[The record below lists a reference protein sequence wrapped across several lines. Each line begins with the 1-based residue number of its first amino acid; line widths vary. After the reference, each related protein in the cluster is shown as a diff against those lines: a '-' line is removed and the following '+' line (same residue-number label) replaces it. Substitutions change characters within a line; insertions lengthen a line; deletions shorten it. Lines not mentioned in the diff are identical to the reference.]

1 MMPDLN
7 PSSVIK
13 LLESLLNWL
22 CLYISLALMWI
33 GAEYA
38 FDGAAHSSHV
48 DSVVNALLTYYI
60 LRYEPKGGTV
70 RGDPY

>member
-1 MMPDLN
+1 MADLK

-13 LLESLLNWL
+13 LLESVLNWL

-38 FDGAAHSSHV
+38 FEGAVHSSHV
-48 DSVVNALLTYYI
+48 DSVVNALLAYYI
-60 LRYEPKGGTV
+60 LRYEPKGGTG
-70 RGDPY
+70 RGDTD